1 MRKIIKTT
9 DSSPIP
15 NSPTATAATATA
27 AELFSLNT
35 VVKLSEFE
43 DDGEDEEY
51 QMRHQERRAR
61 NEKEGEEEAAVE
73 IEKGEVV
80 VMGEEKDPD
89 KEGF

>member
-15 NSPTATAATATA
+15 NSPTATAAA

-43 DDGEDEEY
+43 DDGEVEEY
-51 QMRHQERRAR
+51 QMRHQERRGR